1 MSHFRRVSVR
11 ARGDDDEPLRARLL
25 DLVPAGLEERPL
37 DDGGVELSAYVP
49 TDAVERL
56 LAELPDAAVE
66 DVPDGWEDAWR
77 AFHHPVEAGG
87 LWIGPPWETPPDA
100 ARSVVIDPGRA
111 FGTGAHPTTRLCVEL
126 LAAEERRGSV
136 LDVGCGSGVLSIAA
150 ARLGFGPVTGLDNDA
165 VAVETTRANASAN
178 GVTVVAATA
187 DALADPLPAVDLAV
201 ANVLLAP
208 VEAILHRL
216 EAPRAITSGYLVTD
230 RPRAPRWTSVA
241 RSELDGWAADLFVR
255 KRPADRSADST
266 V

>member
-11 ARGDDDEPLRARLL
+11 ARGDDAEPLRARLL

-37 DDGGVELSAYVP
+37 DGGGVEFSAYVP

-126 LAAEERRGSV
+126 LAAEKHRGSV
-136 LDVGCGSGVLSIAA
+136 LDVGCGSGVLAIAA
-150 ARLGFGPVTGLDNDA
+150 ARLGFAPVSAVDVDP
-165 VAVETTRANASAN
+165 VAVETTLANAEAN
-178 GVTVVAATA
+178 SVAVHASLV
-187 DALADPLPAVDLAV
+187 DAETDSLPHAEVAV
-201 ANVLLAP
+201 ANVLLRP
-208 VEAILHRL
+208 VEAILAKL
-216 EAPRAITSGYLVTD
+216 ESREAITSGYLVGE
-230 RPRAPRWTSVA
+230 RPQHEGWAHLESA
-241 RSELDGWAADLFVR
+241 ALDGWAADRFER
-255 KRPADRSADST
+255 FPQSETRPPT